1 MRQIIR
7 LPSPAKTVLIS
18 TLLLIFSTLSYAADN
33 PCRVDVFAEPDYAG
47 KHTQIT
53 GPAEFK
59 TLTNVNGEDWAEQ
72 IHSLKVGSK
81 AKITV
86 YKNTDFKL
94 TVPEVAKSPELMNS
108 LGVTEKD
115 VKEDSML
122 IFNEDATIHDLSDFS
137 FHKKIKSLKV
147 ECQ

>member
-1 MRQIIR
+1 MRQIIG
-7 LPSPAKTVLIS
+7 LPSLAKTVFIS
-18 TLLLIFSTLSYAADN
+18 TLLLIFSTLSNAADN
-33 PCRVDVFAEPDYAG
+33 ACWVEVFAEPDYAG

-59 TLTNVNGEDWAEQ
+59 TLTNLNGEDWAEQ
-72 IHSLKVGSK
+72 IHSLKVGPK

-94 TVPEVAKSPELMNS
+94 TLTEMAKSPEMMNS

-115 VKEDSML
+115 IKEDSEL
-122 IFNEDATIHDLSDFS
+122 IFNENATIHDLGDFS
-137 FHKKIKSLKV
+137 FHKKIKSLKL